1 MKLTVYDK
9 QLIES
14 VDRLWPGL
22 DTASLVGRLIDIGV
36 VDPVRCKIL
45 VVREYVEAKVAE
57 GNGKVDSM
65 YMAADKFCCSYEY
78 VRKCMYY
85 YRDINLQQ

>member
-14 VDRLWPGL
+14 VGRLWPGL
-22 DTASLVGRLIDIGV
+22 DTAELVERLINIGV

-45 VVREYVEAKVAE
+45 VVREYVEKMFVH
-57 GNGKVDSM
+57 GYGKVESM
-65 YMAADKFCCSYEY
+65 YMAAEKFCCSYEY
-78 VRKCMYY
+78 VRKCVYY
-85 YRDINLQQ
+85 YKEINLN

>member
-22 DTASLVGRLIDIGV
+22 DTAALVERLINIGV

-45 VVREYVEAKVAE
+45 VVREYVDEMVAK

-65 YMAADKFCCSYEY
+65 YMAAERFCCSYEY
-78 VRKCMYY
+78 VRKCIYY
-85 YRDINLQQ
+85 YKEIKLQ

>member
-1 MKLTVYDK
+1 MKLTVYDR

-22 DTASLVGRLIDIGV
+22 DTAALVERLIRIGV
-36 VDPVRCKIL
+36 VDPTRCKVL
-45 VVREYVEAKVAE
+45 VVREYVDELVKE

-65 YMAADKFCCSYEY
+65 YMAAEKFCCSYEY
-78 VRKCMYY
+78 VRKCVYY
-85 YRDINLQQ
+85 YKEINLQ